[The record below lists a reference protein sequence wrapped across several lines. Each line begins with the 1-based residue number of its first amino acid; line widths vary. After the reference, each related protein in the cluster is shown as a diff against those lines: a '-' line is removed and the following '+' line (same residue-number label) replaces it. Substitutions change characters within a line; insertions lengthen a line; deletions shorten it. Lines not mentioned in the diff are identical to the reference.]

1 MDPAFSN
8 DGAGMALLPHHPSRR
23 KVWIGKIGAVHGRMP
38 GINKLPLKVLGTIGT
53 LVLVN
58 IVVWVGF
65 VPNKWRSSCVLN
77 FKFGQNMNSSIG
89 SWNSAPSIY

>member
-58 IVVWVGF
+58 IVVWVG
-65 VPNKWRSSCVLN
+65 VGVVLVS
-77 FKFGQNMNSSIG
+77 FYILDSG
-89 SWNSAPSIY
+89 